1 MNCQAYR
8 ELLKYSLFNEKS
20 FFNIKGD
27 SFNVQPKI
35 FQISHLQFKQGKQQ
49 NTILRKFVFIWF
61 STWVKDEINMYN

>member
-20 FFNIKGD
+20 FFNIKEILLMY
-27 SFNVQPKI
+27 NQKL

-49 NTILRKFVFIWF
+49 NTI
-61 STWVKDEINMYN
+61 